1 MSFDVV
7 LTVLIMVIFC
17 FLMQIFTVKV
27 MISLLNSAGEDIKP
41 IKILDIK
48 PRKSRQQKLAEEKA
62 RKEREEFEK
71 LMRNIDS
78 YDGSGLGQEEVNLD
92 GIYR

>member
-1 MSFDVV
+1 
-7 LTVLIMVIFC
+7 
-17 FLMQIFTVKV
+17 MQIFTVKV